1 MTRPN
6 YRADEDESVLNE
18 INPGNGECN
27 LSSGEAVASWIA
39 ALACLGT
46 EPFPETK
53 WLSTSVLTPA
63 A

>member
-27 LSSGEAVASWIA
+27 LSSGEAVAS
-39 ALACLGT
+39 
-46 EPFPETK
+46 
-53 WLSTSVLTPA
+53 
-63 A
+63 